1 MVKSSQRNILLLTK
15 VKSNCNS
22 VKTIKMAIETG
33 ISSLANASLPDK
45 Y

>member
-1 MVKSSQRNILLLTK
+1 MVKSSQRKILPLTK
-15 VKSNCNS
+15 VKSNGNS

-33 ISSLANASLPDK
+33 ISTLANASLPNK

>member
-1 MVKSSQRNILLLTK
+1 MVKSSQRNILPLTE
-15 VKSNCNS
+15 VKSNSTS

-33 ISSLANASLPDK
+33 ISTLANASLPDE